1 MSLIYLTI
9 DQAIETH
16 KLTVRVSGGGSDG
29 ILNTDLLE
37 SALEHIQNDDYYPS
51 FEDKLT
57 HLVFAA
63 NKFHC
68 FQDGNKRISI
78 SLGAQFLLQNGYM
91 FVVSRFLQEMENIS
105 YHVAAGNIDKDFLRE
120 IITSIINEQE
130 FSEDLKLRIYNA
142 IKDGEII

>member
-1 MSLIYLTI
+1 MNLIYLTI

-29 ILNTDLLE
+29 ILNPDLLE
-37 SALEHIQNDDYYPS
+37 SALEHIQNDDYYPL
-51 FEDKLT
+51 FEDTLT

-78 SLGAQFLLQNGYM
+78 SLGAQFLLINCTSQ
-91 FVVSRFLQEMENIS
+91 
-105 YHVAAGNIDKDFLRE
+105 D
-120 IITSIINEQE
+120 II
-130 FSEDLKLRIYNA
+130 
-142 IKDGEII
+142 